1 MSFGCIT
8 LELTNPNLPRLT
20 IKMKMKTRLLSTI
33 LVLIFLTQS
42 TAWVFVYRNSSNDET
57 STHSLE
63 ERPCQKIDQSA
74 GHEFQ
79 WDAQG
84 GPWCIYLYK
93 DSNCT
98 DGAGW
103 ECNGRD
109 WQQDSST
116 NLLSFEVQHRPPG
129 YSDPALSTSATA
141 TATAAPNATVTVTST
156 PVPVGGRK
164 PLSGGG
170 IAGVV
175 IGVVAGVVVFAIL
188 GFYLGARRGRA
199 QGGDVIAGADERGDS
214 NGGLRN
220 GAVAAVEE
228 NKEATS
234 PMSQTQVVSPQSPPV
249 QAAEQTYRPP
259 GSRMVELVG
268 NNGTSE
274 LSDSNRVMELEGN
287 SAKPLA

>member
-1 MSFGCIT
+1 MKTT
-8 LELTNPNLPRLT
+8 LLSILLT
-20 IKMKMKTRLLSTI
+20 ILTLLS
-33 LVLIFLTQS
+33 QS
-42 TAWVFVYRNSSNDET
+42 TAWVFVYRNASNDAT
-57 STHSLE
+57 STYSLE

-84 GPWCIYLYK
+84 GPWCIYLYR

-98 DGAGW
+98 EGAGW

-109 WQQDSST
+109 WQKDSST

-141 TATAAPNATVTVTST
+141 SPTAAPDATITVTSS
-156 PVPVGGRK
+156 PMPGNGRK
-164 PLSGGG
+164 PLSDGG

-175 IGVVAGVVVFAIL
+175 IGVVAGVVLFAIL
-188 GFYLGARRGRA
+188 GFFLGRKWGRA
-199 QGGDVIAGADERGDS
+199 QGGNGIAGVDEQDDNRT
-214 NGGLRN
+214 GLQN
-220 GAVAAVEE
+220 GAAVAEE
-228 NKEATS
+228 NKDVLS
-234 PMSQTQVVSPQSPPV
+234 PVSQTRLVSPESPPV

-287 SAKPLA
+287 TIKAHV

>member
-1 MSFGCIT
+1 
-8 LELTNPNLPRLT
+8 
-20 IKMKMKTRLLSTI
+20 MKTTLLPI
-33 LVLIFLTQS
+33 LLTLLAQS
-42 TAWVFVYRNSSNDET
+42 TAWVFVYRNASNDAT

-98 DGAGW
+98 EGGGW

-109 WQQDSST
+109 WQADSST

-141 TATAAPNATVTVTST
+141 SPTAAPNATITITST
-156 PVPVGGRK
+156 PVPVNGRK
-164 PLSGGG
+164 PLSDGG

-175 IGVVAGVVVFAIL
+175 IGVVAGVVLFAIL
-188 GFYLGARRGRA
+188 GFFLGRKRGRA
-199 QGGDVIAGADERGDS
+199 QGGNAITGADEQGNS
-214 NGGLRN
+214 NTGLQN
-220 GAVAAVEE
+220 GAAVAAAAAEE
-228 NKEATS
+228 NKDATS
-234 PMSQTQVVSPQSPPV
+234 PMSQTQIVSPESPPV

-287 SAKPLA
+287 SVKPHV